1 MTRKSQ
7 NTAVVGRSRVSCI
20 VENSVLGALVQ
31 VLTDHRVCQMRVDP
45 YEEPTSLVVEGRMS
59 PEVERSLESMKGF
72 SRFVTTEPPRRKKQ
86 TGGARPT
93 SETRMGRQLLLILND
108 HSGPPMTSGQ
118 IGGVL
123 EKYGFNKASASS
135 SLTRL
140 VREGL
145 VIRDETDRN
154 RPTYSLGD
162 GGRGLLAS
170 HR

>member
-7 NTAVVGRSRVSCI
+7 NTAVAGRSRVSCI

-59 PEVERSLESMKGF
+59 PELEKSLEGMRKFGHI
-72 SRFVTTEPPRRKKQ
+72 VTESPRRKKQ

-93 SETRMGRQLLLILND
+93 SETRMGKQLLLILND

-123 EKYGFNKASASS
+123 EKYGFNKASASP

-145 VIRDETDRN
+145 VIRDETN
-154 RPTYSLGD
+154 KLRPTYSL
-162 GGRGLLAS
+162 AEKTS
-170 HR
+170 

>member
-1 MTRKSQ
+1 MTRKSSHS
-7 NTAVVGRSRVSCI
+7 AVVGRSRVSCI

-45 YEEPTSLVVEGRMS
+45 YEEPTSLVVEGRMT
-59 PEVERSLESMKGF
+59 PELEKSLESMKKFGHI
-72 SRFVTTEPPRRKKQ
+72 VTEPPRRKKN

-123 EKYGFNKASASS
+123 EKYGFNKASASP

-140 VREGL
+140 VREGR
-145 VIRDETDRN
+145 VVRDETDKL
-154 RPTYSLGD
+154 RPTYT
-162 GGRGLLAS
+162 LA
-170 HR
+170 RTATP